1 MRRNSLLIVLLLL
14 TSGCATRVW
23 TETTDTVR
31 ATGGTVETT
40 QDVALSDEFFELRTD
55 PEVDGYSFSDTI
67 STDEQ
72 GVMQVDTLSP
82 ALQALTYGHD
92 VTLEL
97 FSYTEDK
104 VVWSRV
110 VTDANARNTVR
121 EVAVQAKLGAEVR
134 LRTAQADLLDRAIE
148 KIIEPEVRDNLES
161 IRLKVT
167 IRPDWE

>member
-1 MRRNSLLIVLLLL
+1 MRKTSLLILLLVA
-14 TSGCATRVW
+14 SGCATRVW

-31 ATGGTVETT
+31 TTGGMVETT
-40 QDVALSDEFFELRTD
+40 EDVALDGEFFELRTEV
-55 PEVDGYSFSDTI
+55 EVDGYGISDTI
-67 STDEQ
+67 STNEH
-72 GVMQVDTLSP
+72 GVMQVDTLS
-82 ALQALTYGHD
+82 AGLQVLAYGHD

-97 FSYTEDK
+97 LSYTEDK

-110 VTDANARNTVR
+110 ITDANARETVR

-134 LRTAQADLLDRAIE
+134 MRTAQADLLDRAIE
-148 KIIEPEVRDNLES
+148 KITEPEVRDNLES